1 MADIIKASAANVY
14 GRMADPLA
22 AIDTLGK
29 AFQQSQLMGVT
40 TPGDGQVLALT
51 CMCEGI
57 TPLEFSR
64 TYHIISGRP
73 AMRADMM
80 HAKFREAGGK
90 VQWKNLGDD
99 GKRAEAVFS
108 FGGQSLTV
116 AFTIDDAV
124 RMIGEKKM
132 KKDGSNWAADPGAML
147 RARLISKAVRILAPE
162 IVAGVYTP
170 EDLAGS
176 QQQEQPQRSKADL
189 AARQAELDVAASQTP
204 PEAAETQAA
213 EIVDVQPEEPAKTT
227 AEQLQRLVAIAS
239 KLPSPSGSG
248 NKMTVEEIGK
258 RVCSACCVERPQ
270 DATASQIN
278 GLIENCEKAL
288 SRAG

>member
-1 MADIIKASAANVY
+1 MADIIRASAADVY

-64 TYHIISGRP
+64 TYHIIGGKP

-90 VQWKNLGDD
+90 VEWKNVGDD

-116 AFTIDDAV
+116 AFTIEDAL
-124 RMIGEKKM
+124 RMLGDKIKKP
-132 KKDGSNWAADPGAML
+132 GSNWASDPGAML

-176 QQQEQPQRSKADL
+176 QHEQPQRSEADL
-189 AARQAELDVAASQTP
+189 AARQAELDAVASQTP
-204 PEAAETQAA
+204 PDAAETQAA
-213 EIVDVQPEEPAKTT
+213 EIVDVQPEQPAKATT
-227 AEQLQRLVAIAS
+227 QQLQRLVAIAS

-248 NKMTVEEIGK
+248 TMTVQEIGQ
-258 RVCSACCVERPQ
+258 RVCDACKVDRPQ
-270 DATASQIN
+270 DATAEQID
-278 GLIENCEKAL
+278 GLIAKVEQAV

>member
-1 MADIIKASAANVY
+1 MADIIKASAADVY

-99 GKRAEAVFS
+99 GKKAEAIFS
-108 FGGQSLTV
+108 FSGESLTV
-116 AFTIDDAV
+116 AFTIEDAV

-176 QQQEQPQRSKADL
+176 QQQDQPQRSATDL
-189 AARQAELDVAASQTP
+189 AARQAELDAAASQTP
-204 PEAAETQAA
+204 PDAAETQSA
-213 EIVDVQPEEPAKTT
+213 EIVDVQPEEPAKATT
-227 AEQLQRLVAIAS
+227 EQLQRLVAIAS

-248 NKMTVEEIGK
+248 KMTVQEIGQ
-258 RVCSACCVERPQ
+258 RVCDACKVERPQ
-270 DATASQIN
+270 DATAEQID
-278 GLIENCEKAL
+278 GLIAKVEQAV

>member
-1 MADIIKASAANVY
+1 MADIIKASAADVY
-14 GRMADPLA
+14 GRMADPLV
-22 AIDTLGK
+22 AIETLGK

-64 TYHIISGRP
+64 TYHIINGRP

-90 VQWKNLGDD
+90 VEWKNVGDD

-124 RMIGEKKM
+124 RMLGEKI
-132 KKDGSNWAADPGAML
+132 KKPGSNWASDPGAML

-170 EDLAGS
+170 EDLAAS
-176 QQQEQPQRSKADL
+176 QQQDQPQRSATDL
-189 AARQAELDVAASQTP
+189 AARQAELDAAASQTP
-204 PEAAETQAA
+204 PDAAETTAA
-213 EIVDVQPEEPAKTT
+213 EIVDVQPEEPAKATT
-227 AEQLQRLVAIAS
+227 EQLQRLVAIAS

-248 NKMTVEEIGK
+248 RMTVQEIGQ
-258 RVCSACCVERPQ
+258 RVCDACKVDRPQ
-270 DATASQIN
+270 DATAEQID
-278 GLIENCEKAL
+278 GLIAKVEQAV